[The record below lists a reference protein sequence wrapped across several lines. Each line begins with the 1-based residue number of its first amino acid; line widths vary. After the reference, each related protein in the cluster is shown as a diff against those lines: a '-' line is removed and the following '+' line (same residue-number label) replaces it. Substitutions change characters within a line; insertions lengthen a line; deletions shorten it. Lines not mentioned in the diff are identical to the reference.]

1 MNELMTF
8 TNDEFGKLRTIETDK
23 GIYFVGKDLAL
34 MLGYKNP
41 RKALID
47 NVDERDKVVTKVT
60 TSGGVQD
67 TTVINE
73 SRANSLILGSRLPKA
88 KEIRHWVTSEVLPSI
103 YHTGSYSMTSEN
115 QSDVKLVTITPEMA
129 EILLKSETQRRIQ
142 ITNNVAMS

>member
-1 MNELMTF
+1 MNNLTTF
-8 TNDEFGKLRTIETDK
+8 TNKEFGKLRTIETNK

-67 TTVINE
+67 TTVIV
-73 SRANSLILGSRLPKA
+73 R
-88 KEIRHWVTSEVLPSI
+88 
-103 YHTGSYSMTSEN
+103 TGC
-115 QSDVKLVTITPEMA
+115 
-129 EILLKSETQRRIQ
+129 RI
-142 ITNNVAMS
+142 